1 MNLNLNM
8 VVIVD
13 ILDVVGVVDIVDIR
27 CNDDVRCIAGYT
39 R

>member
-1 MNLNLNM
+1 MNLNM

-27 CNDDVRCIAGYT
+27 CNDGVRCIAGYT